1 MQQVWFRAFA
11 LSMVVSLAP
20 VARAENVACRQLRH
34 ATVSAEAIGMPTTGA
49 IVTSASDHQAGE
61 MSYCRVMGRIHPVDP
76 KADDIRFELN
86 LPDSWNGKALHYGG
100 GTFDGY
106 LAAANGRGRT
116 AVSLKSQPAPLNRGY
131 ATFGSDAGHHKSYFP
146 LPDAINAVNAKFAR
160 NPEMEANF
168 GGDALKKV
176 HDVAAAL
183 IVRHYGHAATRM
195 YFIGG
200 STGGR
205 EALHVAQSFPADYDG
220 VLAAYAAWD
229 QVELDLQFIR
239 TAQALYAPGG
249 FLGRSKTHLILRAV
263 EKSCDAQDGLRDGII
278 SDPAGCHVQATS
290 LRCEDGRSHHGCLSD
305 AQLHTLETFVTEQRT
320 SVTLSS
326 GMDSIPGY
334 NALSGVDLG
343 HATGLLPFPLHHPLI
358 FLNSFGY
365 VLGNEVTRNFLT
377 VGRHYNS
384 LHFDV
389 KTGGRWQGEVVRQAK
404 ELDSTNTDLRPFLER
419 GGKLILL
426 HGTADAVVPTN
437 SSVEYYQRLQT
448 TMGVEATGKFARL
461 YLVPGMGHGFGKFN
475 GGFDTIG
482 TLDAWVDS
490 GVAPKDLVVTNNHN
504 GQTRPL
510 CEWPAWPRYE
520 GSGDVNSA
528 SSFTCVQPKAAA
540 QSGLGF
546 SGPAGTA
553 APPAPVAAPPA

>member
-1 MQQVWFRAFA
+1 LKGNSTTMQTLW
-11 LSMVVSLAP
+11 
-20 VARAENVACRQLRH
+20 ARAWMLTTVLTLASAAHAEGVACKQLRH
-34 ATVSAEAIGMPTTGA
+34 ATVSADAIGLPTTGA
-49 IVTSASDHQAGE
+49 IVTSASDRQEGE
-61 MSYCRVMGRIHPVDP
+61 MAYCRVFGRIHPVDP

-86 LPDSWNGKALHYGG
+86 LPEQWNGKALHYGG

-116 AVSLKSQPAPLNRGY
+116 AVSLKSQATPLTRGY
-131 ATFGSDAGHHKSYFP
+131 ATFGSDDGHHTSYFP

-160 NPEMEANF
+160 NAEMEANF

-183 IVRHYGHAATRM
+183 IARRYGHPAKRM

-249 FLGRSKTHLILRAV
+249 FLGRSKTRLILRTV
-263 EKSCDAQDGLRDGII
+263 ERECDAQDGLRDGII
-278 SDPAGCHVQATS
+278 SDPAGCHVQAAS

-305 AQLHTLETFVTEQRT
+305 PQLRTLETFATEQQT

-334 NALSGVDLG
+334 NALAGVNLG

-365 VLGNEVTRNFLT
+365 VLGDEVTRNFLS
-377 VGRHYNS
+377 VGRHYNA
-384 LHFDV
+384 LQFDV
-389 KTGGRWQGEVVRQAK
+389 KTGGKWQDEVVRQAK
-404 ELDSTNTDLRPFLER
+404 ELDSSNTDLRPFLER
-419 GGKLILL
+419 GGKLILV
-426 HGTADAVVPTN
+426 HGTTDAVVPTN
-437 SSVEYYQRLQT
+437 SSVDYFERLRA
-448 TMGVEATGKFARL
+448 TMGVEATDKFARL
-461 YLVPGMGHGFGKFN
+461 YLVPGLGHGYGRFK

-482 TLDAWVDS
+482 TLDAWADR
-490 GVAPKDLVVTNNHN
+490 GVAPQELVVTDNHN
-504 GQTRPL
+504 GRTRPL
-510 CEWPAWPRYE
+510 CEWPAWPRYD
-520 GSGDVNSA
+520 GSGDVNVA
-528 SSFTCVQPKAAA
+528 SSFTCVQPRGSSANVV
-540 QSGLGF
+540 
-546 SGPAGTA
+546 TA
-553 APPAPVAAPPA
+553 AK